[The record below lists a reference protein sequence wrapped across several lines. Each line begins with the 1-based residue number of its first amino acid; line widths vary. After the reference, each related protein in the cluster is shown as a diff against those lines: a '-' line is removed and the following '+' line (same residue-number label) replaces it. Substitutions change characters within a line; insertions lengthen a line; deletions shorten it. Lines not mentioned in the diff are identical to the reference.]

1 MDDSSPTMQPHQQLI
16 DGATYYL
23 QALQTTIAPLTDKTY
38 TQPSLSLPAAPS
50 ANTYSRRDHQTES
63 RVCSG
68 VAAIQGCVDKLHAF
82 KGGLEGNLEARFM
95 STVGRELWFCTHHMV
110 HHNAVI
116 TMLMHEFGHKVPDE
130 FAYAP
135 STKVHQSK
143 PQ

>member
-1 MDDSSPTMQPHQQLI
+1 MDDSSPTMQPHRQLI

-38 TQPSLSLPAAPS
+38 TQPSLSLPGS
-50 ANTYSRRDHQTES
+50 TIGKH
-63 RVCSG
+63 
-68 VAAIQGCVDKLHAF
+68 GCVDKLHAF
-82 KGGLEGNLEARFM
+82 KGGLEGNLVVVDTMPDGEEARFM